1 MNSSAISPSKKRISS
16 KKGEAEAPIRAIKRV
31 NDSDAWHLPDIAAGC
46 GTVDVAFMDKKH
58 SNSKWLGER
67 CRTRH
72 FEKAPL
78 LADPKGTVERQ
89 LGQPLPDSLSVEV
102 VQESTQKMFL
112 VLPLAIAEAEEAL
125 ALSDTALEQIAGGS
139 GNVVD
144 YRQDGPF
151 EPGLHRRASA
161 E

>member
-1 MNSSAISPSKKRISS
+1 MDE
-16 KKGEAEAPIRAIKRV
+16 EAFKLEIARRAVQDPAFR
-31 NDSDAWHLPDIAAGC
+31 AA
-46 GTVDVAFMDKKH
+46 
-58 SNSKWLGER
+58 
-67 CRTRH
+67 
-72 FEKAPL
+72 L

-125 ALSDTALEQIAGGS
+125 ALSDTALEQIAGGGS
-139 GNVVD
+139 GSAVD
-144 YRQDGPF
+144 YRQDGP
-151 EPGLHRRASA
+151 LNRALNRRASA

>member
-1 MNSSAISPSKKRISS
+1 
-16 KKGEAEAPIRAIKRV
+16 
-31 NDSDAWHLPDIAAGC
+31 LPDIAAGC
-46 GTVDVAFMDKKH
+46 GTVDVAFMDEEAFK
-58 SNSKWLGER
+58 LEIAR
-67 CRTRH
+67 RAVQDPAFR
-72 FEKAPL
+72 AAL

-125 ALSDTALEQIAGGS
+125 ALSDTALEQIAGGGS

-144 YRQDGPF
+144 YRQDGPLNRA
-151 EPGLHRRASA
+151 LHRRASA